1 MITEFMRITNIT
13 ENYTSTCSGLLVLQ
27 SVTLLVMVG
36 HGASLAEG
44 RKRQRVREPRK
55 GSKQERKL
63 N

>member
-1 MITEFMRITNIT
+1 MRIANIT
-13 ENYTSTCSGLLVLQ
+13 ENYNSTCSGLLVLH
-27 SVTLLVMVG
+27 SGTLLVIVG

-63 N
+63 K